1 MANTTNILITIGKEN
16 TALQAPP
23 GNRKVNTKSIKLK
36 AKVILVGDS
45 IVSGLNGKG
54 LSTDKFTTVVQDIPG
69 ATSDDLV
76 HHTKN

>member
-1 MANTTNILITIGKEN
+1 MTNTTNILITIGKEN
-16 TALQAPP
+16 IVLQAP

-45 IVSGLNGKG
+45 ILSGVNGKG
-54 LSTDKFTTVVQDIPG
+54 LSTDKFTTVVRDIPG

>member
-1 MANTTNILITIGKEN
+1 MTNTTNILITIGKEN
-16 TALQAPP
+16 IVLQALP

-45 IVSGLNGKG
+45 IVGGVNGKG
-54 LSTDKFTTVVQDIPG
+54 LSTDKFTTAVRDIPG
-69 ATSDDLV
+69 ATSDDLL